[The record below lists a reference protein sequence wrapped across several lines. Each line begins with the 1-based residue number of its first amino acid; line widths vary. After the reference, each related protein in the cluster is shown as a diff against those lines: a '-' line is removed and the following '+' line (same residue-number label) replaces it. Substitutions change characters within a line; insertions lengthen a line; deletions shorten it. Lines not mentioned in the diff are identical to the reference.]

1 MTKNRHRMS
10 SGGGGH
16 RGEKG
21 FRPSSEDSTGGAIS
35 GGGEET
41 VEMVWEEARELSG
54 SNVG

>member
-1 MTKNRHRMS
+1 MS

-41 VEMVWEEARELSG
+41 VEMAWEEARELSG